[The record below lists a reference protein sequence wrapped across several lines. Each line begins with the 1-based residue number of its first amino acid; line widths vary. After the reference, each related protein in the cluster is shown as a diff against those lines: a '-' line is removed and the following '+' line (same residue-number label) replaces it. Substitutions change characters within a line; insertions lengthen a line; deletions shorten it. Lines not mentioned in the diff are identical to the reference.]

1 MTIQNRLSSAN
12 KVKGPDGRGG
22 LPGPSE
28 APDIWREILIEETHH
43 STALE
48 GNSLSPAQVAQLLA
62 DRAAAEGKPP
72 SDCMEVIGYAR
83 AAQWVHAQIADAS
96 GDEPTGPL
104 LSLYE
109 VRTIHHWVLQ
119 PVWEAAPHY
128 AATDQEQPG
137 SYRQHEIRH
146 FPSGMKPVT
155 WPLIPA
161 EMDAWIANV
170 NRLPANPEAPLEQL
184 AATHCRF
191 EQIHPFLDGN
201 GRTGR
206 LLLNLVLVRL
216 GYPPTVIRVQDREQY
231 LRALQNADRGR
242 PELLVRLINR
252 GMLANQSRLPTAS
265 DSRKSF
271 VQ

>member
-1 MTIQNRLSSAN
+1 MTIQNGLSSPHLIKA
-12 KVKGPDGRGG
+12 PAGRGG
-22 LPGPSE
+22 WPGPSE
-28 APDIWREILIEETHH
+28 APGVWREILIEETHH

-62 DRAAAEGKPP
+62 GRAAAEGKPP
-72 SDCMEVIGYAR
+72 VDCREVAGYAR
-83 AAQWVHAQIADAS
+83 AAQWVHEQIAD

-109 VRTIHHWVLQ
+109 VRTIHHWVLE
-119 PVWEAAPHY
+119 PVWEVAPHY
-128 AATDQEQPG
+128 AATDQERPG

-146 FPSGMKPVT
+146 FPGGMKPVT

-161 EMDAWIANV
+161 EMDAWIAQV
-170 NRLPANPEAPLEQL
+170 NRLPENPAALLERL
-184 AATHCRF
+184 AAAHCRF

-216 GYPPTVIRVQDREQY
+216 GYPPTVIRVEEREQY

-252 GMLANQSRLPTAS
+252 GLLANQTRLLTPS
-265 DSRKSF
+265 DARKSF